1 MSNLSA
7 LLCFRVLLDA
17 LGSRKQTRHDM
28 AANSVVV
35 RASVFPPGEFGRPA
49 GKRPG
54 RHLLDGCAFD
64 SLSDAP

>member
-49 GKRPG
+49 R
-54 RHLLDGCAFD
+54 
-64 SLSDAP
+64 